1 MVLIGSKNDVR
12 IPAKII
18 PKKTMNT
25 RLPPAIFCSSEMENN
40 EEAMVGATHLIPDDI
55 VCPIPFVEPN
65 EAFEGQF
72 STMRTCIDPVQCNQ
86 DINQTTEHTQSGEK
100 AHHSR

>member
-1 MVLIGSKNDVR
+1 MIGSKNDVR
-12 IPAKII
+12 IPAKIN

-72 STMRTCIDPVQCNQ
+72 STMRTCMDPAQCNK
-86 DINQTTEHTQSGEK
+86 DITN
-100 AHHSR
+100 